1 MGCGWSKGAYERG
14 VASIGKKRVKEKD
27 SIDKEI
33 KSLNKRAFLS
43 EESALSELNMIQ
55 EKWKLHKV
63 EAVEYEFKTKYAKAG
78 RPNGETAVKQVDVHI
93 KASITE
99 AKETIL
105 EQQQR
110 RRALYL
116 QPV

>member
-1 MGCGWSKGAYERG
+1 
-14 VASIGKKRVKEKD
+14 
-27 SIDKEI
+27 
-33 KSLNKRAFLS
+33 
-43 EESALSELNMIQ
+43 MIQ
-55 EKWKLHKV
+55 EKWKFHKV
-63 EAVEYEFKTKYAKAG
+63 EAAEYEFKTKYAKAG

-93 KASITE
+93 KASFTE
-99 AKETIL
+99 AKESIL